1 MSNVLIYGAYGY
13 TGTLIIDECLRVGIK
28 PMIAGRSVEK
38 IRSLGEEK
46 SLAWDAFDIDE
57 NEKLEAW
64 LKMGDVVIHCA
75 GPFIHTAKQMVE
87 ACLETATHYLDI
99 TGEYEV
105 FDLVRSYSEKAN
117 EKGIMLMP
125 GAGFDVVP
133 SDCLAASLHKRMPDA
148 TNLELAFVAKGGRLS
163 RGTAKTMIESFGEP
177 QVRREDGQYA
187 FSPMGKRIKNVNYG
201 EFEQLS
207 MAISW
212 GDISTAHFS
221 TGIPNIEVYSGT
233 TENQLSQV
241 KKMNMLSFL
250 LKAQIVKNFLKN
262 QIDKKPAGPSEEKRE
277 TAKMYL
283 WGKVSN
289 GSHEKETWLV
299 TPNGYSLTASTS
311 VLIVSKILDRN
322 FKSGY
327 QTPSSAYGSDLILE
341 VDGCELS

>member
-1 MSNVLIYGAYGY
+1 MNNVLIYGAYGY
-13 TGTLIIDECLRVGIK
+13 TGTLIIEECLRVGIS
-28 PMIAGRSVEK
+28 PRIAGRSEEK
-38 IRSLGEEK
+38 IRLLGEEK
-46 SLAWDAFDIDE
+46 DLKWDAFDIAEDD
-57 NEKLEAW
+57 KLRAW
-64 LKMGDVVIHCA
+64 LQTGDVVIHCA
-75 GPFIHTAKQMVE
+75 GPFIHTAQQMVE
-87 ACLETATHYLDI
+87 ACLETTTHYLDI

-105 FDLVRSYSEKAN
+105 FDFVQSYSEKAAAA
-117 EKGIMLMP
+117 GIMLLP

-133 SDCLAASLHKRMPDA
+133 SDCLAASLHEKMPDA
-148 TNLELAFVAKGGRLS
+148 KILELAFVAKGGRLS

-187 FSPMGKRIKNVNYG
+187 FATMGKRTRTVNYG

-233 TENQLSQV
+233 TETQLSQV
-241 KKMNMLSFL
+241 KKMNLLSFL
-250 LKAQIVKNFLKN
+250 LKAQIVKTFLKS
-262 QIDKKPAGPSEEKRE
+262 QIDKKPAGPTEEKRE

-289 GSHEKETWLV
+289 GSAESEAWLV

-311 VLIVSKILDRN
+311 VLIAQRILNGD
-322 FKSGY
+322 FKAGY
-327 QTPSSAYGSDLILE
+327 QTPSTAYGAGLILE
-341 VDGCELS
+341 VEGCSFS

>member
-1 MSNVLIYGAYGY
+1 MNNVLIYGAYGY
-13 TGTLIIDECLRVGIK
+13 TGTLITDECLKTGIK
-28 PMIAGRSVEK
+28 PKIAGRNVEK
-38 IRSLGEEK
+38 IRSLGESREL
-46 SLAWDAFDIDE
+46 SWDAFDISE
-57 NEKLEAW
+57 KEKLEDW
-64 LKMGDVVIHCA
+64 LQTGDVVIHCA
-75 GPFIHTAKQMVE
+75 GPFIHTATQMVE
-87 ACLETATHYLDI
+87 ACLETNTHYLDI

-105 FDLVRSYSEKAN
+105 FDLVRGYAEKAC
-117 EKGIMLMP
+117 EKGIMLLP

-133 SDCLAASLHKRMPDA
+133 SDCLAASLHKKMPDA
-148 TNLELAFVAKGGRLS
+148 KSLELAFVSKGGRLS

-187 FSPMGKRIKNVNYG
+187 FAPMGKRTKVINYG

-221 TGIPNIEVYSGT
+221 TGIPSIEVYSGT
-233 TENQLSQV
+233 TDSQLSQV

-289 GSHEKETWLV
+289 GSDQSEARLV
-299 TPNGYSLTASTS
+299 TPNGYSLTATTS
-311 VLIVSKILDRN
+311 VLIMRKILEGN
-322 FKSGY
+322 FKAGY
-327 QTPSSAYGSDLILE
+327 QTPSSVYGADLILE
-341 VDGCELS
+341 VEGCSFS

>member
-13 TGTLIIDECLRVGIK
+13 TGTLIIDECLKTGIK
-28 PMIAGRSVEK
+28 PKIAGRNVEK
-38 IRSLGEEK
+38 TRSLGEAKGLE
-46 SLAWDAFDIDE
+46 WEAFDISE
-57 NEKLEAW
+57 KAKLEAW
-64 LKMGDVVIHCA
+64 LQTGNVVIHCA

-87 ACLETATHYLDI
+87 ACLETNTHYLDI

-105 FDLVRSYSEKAN
+105 FDLVQSYSGKAREKD
-117 EKGIMLMP
+117 IMLMP

-133 SDCLAASLHKRMPDA
+133 SDCLAASLHKKMPDA
-148 TNLELAFVAKGGRLS
+148 KSLELAFVAKGGRLS

-177 QVRREDGQYA
+177 QVRREDGHYA
-187 FSPMGKRIKNVNYG
+187 FAPMGKRTKMVDYG

-233 TENQLSQV
+233 TESQLSQV
-241 KKMNMLSFL
+241 KKMSLLSFL
-250 LKAQIVKNFLKN
+250 LKAQIVKNFLKS

-289 GSHEKETWLV
+289 GSRETEAWLV
-299 TPNGYSLTASTS
+299 TTNGYSLTASTA
-311 VLIVSKILDRN
+311 VLIAQRILNGN
-322 FKSGY
+322 FKTGY
-327 QTPSSAYGSDLILE
+327 QTPSTAYGSDLILE
-341 VDGCELS
+341 VEGCKLS